1 MALADVPVPRVAVMP
16 TDVPNSFAA
25 GRSVRNATVVFTRGL
40 LDRLTDQELEAVLAH
55 ELTHIVNSDAF
66 VMTIAAAPALL
77 GRKVIWGFVSLPST
91 SESISGKIGTGFLVV
106 YLLPL
111 VFIGWV
117 VYAFATLLVMSI
129 SRYREYVADRGAAV
143 LSGAPEELMS
153 ALQKIADEVPL
164 IPEQDLR
171 TAAALNA
178 FFVLPAQI
186 ETGDS
191 ELDPLRMFPTHPP
204 LSRQLARLEGL
215 ASELGRPRR
224 SAEAPP
230 PVETAAEALDNPQA
244 LGAFVLAAL
253 VYGGLAGLLIGG
265 PEDATSLP
273 VWLLLLGPGAS
284 ALGIVLGLQ
293 GVGRAAAGAR
303 GMGYAVTALV
313 LLVGPGCS

>member
-1 MALADVPVPRVAVMP
+1 MP

-55 ELTHIVNSDAF
+55 ELTHIVNRDAF

-111 VFIGWV
+111 VFIGRV

-204 LSRQLARLEGL
+204 RRGSWRGSRASPASWVAPAGVRRRRRLSRRRPKRSTTRKPSARSSSPHSSTAGSRGCSS
-215 ASELGRPRR
+215 AARRTQPPCPSGSSSWGRARPRSGSF
-224 SAEAPP
+224 SAPRALAGPP
-230 PVETAAEALDNPQA
+230 PVR
-244 LGAFVLAAL
+244 
-253 VYGGLAGLLIGG
+253 AGW
-265 PEDATSLP
+265 AT
-273 VWLLLLGPGAS
+273 
-284 ALGIVLGLQ
+284 
-293 GVGRAAAGAR
+293 R
-303 GMGYAVTALV
+303 
-313 LLVGPGCS
+313 